1 MGGLWEQYDVADV
14 ASPEGWDKN
23 MDLVLRFYNERR
35 RQLVNSHPNPGH
47 IGLVDLEKYF
57 EVHIITQN
65 VDDLHERAGSK
76 HVLHLH
82 GELKKAQST
91 FFSKLIYE
99 IEGTELN
106 RGDLCEMGYQLRPYV
121 VWFGEAVPKLDEAI
135 TICQTA
141 DIFLVVGTSLNVY
154 PAASLIDYIPAKCPV
169 FLVDPNKIITPVF
182 RDYTFIQE
190 KAGTGVQLVKEKL
203 ITGYN
208 N

>member
-1 MGGLWEQYDVADV
+1 MEEYDVADV
-14 ASPEGWDKN
+14 ASPEGWERD

-35 RQLVNSHPNPGH
+35 RQLVNSHPNNGH
-47 IGLVDLEKYF
+47 SALVDLEKYF
-57 EVHIITQN
+57 DVHVITQN

-91 FFSKLIYE
+91 FFPKLIYE

-106 RGDLCEMGYQLRPYV
+106 PGDLCEMGYQLRPYV
-121 VWFGEAVPKLDEAI
+121 VWFGEAVPKMQDAI
-135 TICQTA
+135 AFCQKA

-154 PAASLIDYIPAKCPV
+154 PAASLIDYIPPKCPV
-169 FLVDPNKIITPVF
+169 FLVDPNKIKPSVY

-190 KAGTGVQLVKEKL
+190 NAGIGLQTLKDKL
-203 ITGYN
+203 IREYAHE
-208 N
+208 